1 MANLKLI
8 IIIPSVY
15 KPMTFALLAP
25 RFTSWTTR
33 TLLRT
38 SIKDLYTT
46 TRTSIKDFNAQG
58 LCMVKVCYVFVMNNL
73 PHGLKKTRQQKKWK
87 KFNPC
92 GLQYVWKLIIFGF
105 CLEPMNLNLCTV
117 QGCALVWQ
125 TSVQLQCHT
134 DNQWLQLEMSIHLAH
149 SFIFSPAWKQH
160 HKCLKGTLIS
170 SEGVI
175 SKQRMRGAF
184 QINFR
189 WTKLSEYRRSTS
201 YW

>member
-1 MANLKLI
+1 M
-8 IIIPSVY
+8 IPS
-15 KPMTFALLAP
+15 
-25 RFTSWTTR
+25 S
-33 TLLRT
+33 TLNGQSKVDYNQPICLQT
-38 SIKDLYTT
+38 HDICITCTMIYQLNY
-46 TRTSIKDFNAQG
+46 SIKDFNAQG
-58 LCMVKVCYVFVMNNL
+58 LCLVKVCYVFVMDNL
-73 PHGLKKTRQQKKWK
+73 PHGLKKTSSTPVG
-87 KFNPC
+87 FSM
-92 GLQYVWKLIIFGF
+92 FGNSHYF
-105 CLEPMNLNLCTV
+105 WILFGATMNLNLCTV
-117 QGCALVWQ
+117 EGCALVWQ

-170 SEGVI
+170 SEGFI
-175 SKQRMRGAF
+175 SKQQMRGAF